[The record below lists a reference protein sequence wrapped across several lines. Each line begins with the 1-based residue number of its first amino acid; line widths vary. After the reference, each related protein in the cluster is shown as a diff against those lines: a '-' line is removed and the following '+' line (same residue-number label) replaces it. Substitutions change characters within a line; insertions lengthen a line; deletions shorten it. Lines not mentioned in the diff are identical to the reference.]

1 MAKKELMIIGDTA
14 MDRIFDAW
22 KKKLLNSLSEDDQA
36 ILQRITEVEKRFN
49 EKKLVKDNEGKDTN
63 IGRPWKWRELV
74 DWLVATYDISTRQ
87 AYADIEMA
95 KEFFLIGRGRND
107 IEFARGYRINQ
118 GEDLMYECMEAGNH
132 QAAASFF
139 REIVRLDVLERKD
152 ESGIDTTLY
161 QPVKLEIVT
170 DPSELGFPKI
180 ENPDQVVNNLLKSFK
195 KGIIEKM
202 IDDSEDV
209 SLESE

>member
-1 MAKKELMIIGDTA
+1 MIIGDTA

-22 KKKLLNSLSEDDQA
+22 KKKLLDSLSAEDQA
-36 ILQRITEVEKRFN
+36 ILERITEVEKRFH

-63 IGRPWKWRELV
+63 MGRPWKWRELV
-74 DWLVATYDISTRQ
+74 EWLVASYKISVRQ

-95 KEFFLIGRGRND
+95 KEFFLLGRGRND

-118 GEDLMYECMEAGNH
+118 GEELMYECMEAGNH
-132 QAAASFF
+132 QAAATFF

-152 ESGIDTTLY
+152 DSGLDAILF
-161 QPVKLEIVT
+161 QPAKLEIVV
-170 DPSELGFPKI
+170 DPSELGFPKL

-195 KGIIEKM
+195 KGIIEKIM
-202 IDDSEDV
+202 DDADDV
-209 SLESE
+209 TAEE